1 MVRESACNCLCF
13 VEGTLDTISKKW
25 SLLVINAL
33 GNHQVLRYSELMAEL
48 RGISP
53 NSLADTLAEL
63 CRQELVRRESIAEIP
78 PKVQYSLTKD
88 GQLLREAIE
97 PLLEWAL
104 TKGSKGSR
112 HCVPE
117 YRSVKAH
124 MVKKEKG
131 KGYRARDTC
140 EKLRQRPS

>member
-53 NSLADTLAEL
+53 KSLADTLTEL

-88 GQLLREAIE
+88 GQQLREAIE

-104 TKGSKGSR
+104 TKGKKEPCD
-112 HCVPE
+112 CVPE

-124 MVKKEKG
+124 IVKKG
-131 KGYRARDTC
+131 KSEGYRARDTC
-140 EKLRQRPS
+140 GKLSQRPS